1 MSNYHKAREVGY
13 AAAAVLADAIVE
25 SAPRDGSS
33 TVSAQWIFD
42 ALEAAV
48 ASVNGD
54 FRDAFQRVGRA
65 MFADD
70 PTARM
75 AL

>member
-1 MSNYHKAREVGY
+1 MSNYHKAREAGY

-25 SAPRDGSS
+25 SAPRDAGGIV
-33 TVSAQWIFD
+33 TAQWIFD
-42 ALEAAV
+42 AFEAAV

-54 FRDAFQRVGRA
+54 FRDAFERVGRA
-65 MFADD
+65 RFGDER
-70 PTARM
+70 TARM